1 MKTGASA
8 LFSMSI
14 HDIRPDLDLALLVPN
29 DKDFWNE
36 DIEPIK
42 FPFPADY
49 KANKLLNMAGSELI
63 VANVIGYPK
72 GGANPSVTKG
82 IVSRYAEM
90 NYNRGVNNL
99 ALQIDAAINPGN
111 SGGPVFNEQGN
122 LMGIAFSH
130 MEGMQNMSYIIPLI
144 LVNRFLL
151 DILRNGK
158 SHRVCGFNF
167 EGVSTENPSLRE
179 CLLPPHLRKE
189 KTGTL
194 ITRIDIDGS
203 AASGLQKGDI
213 LIKIGKHQLNQNGM
227 IEMSGS
233 TISCHHLARLTFP
246 GDQIKIEYVRQGKVH
261 TGNLIMKSIPIPR
274 VPRMEMD
281 ASNKYYIFAGMVFQ
295 PMNLW
300 HMIDDVSHPN
310 LKMIKL
316 NQYLEIPKENPDDEI
331 IILSN
336 ILPSRFNVGYKHAL
350 IRLLS
355 VNDIPISNLKQL
367 KDICDTPTE
376 KFIKFELEANAI
388 IILNWKESLLKSPE
402 IAEQYT
408 GKSYTN
414 LK

>member
-1 MKTGASA
+1 
-8 LFSMSI
+8 
-14 HDIRPDLDLALLVPN
+14 
-29 DKDFWNE
+29 
-36 DIEPIK
+36 
-42 FPFPADY
+42 
-49 KANKLLNMAGSELI
+49 
-63 VANVIGYPK
+63 
-72 GGANPSVTKG
+72 
-82 IVSRYAEM
+82 
-90 NYNRGVNNL
+90 
-99 ALQIDAAINPGN
+99 
-111 SGGPVFNEQGN
+111 
-122 LMGIAFSH
+122 
-130 MEGMQNMSYIIPLI
+130 
-144 LVNRFLL
+144 
-151 DILRNGK
+151 
-158 SHRVCGFNF
+158 
-167 EGVSTENPSLRE
+167 
-179 CLLPPHLRKE
+179 
-189 KTGTL
+189 
-194 ITRIDIDGS
+194 
-203 AASGLQKGDI
+203 
-213 LIKIGKHQLNQNGM
+213 
-227 IEMSGS
+227 
-233 TISCHHLARLTFP
+233 
-246 GDQIKIEYVRQGKVH
+246 
-261 TGNLIMKSIPIPR
+261 
-274 VPRMEMD
+274 
-281 ASNKYYIFAGMVFQ
+281 MVFQ